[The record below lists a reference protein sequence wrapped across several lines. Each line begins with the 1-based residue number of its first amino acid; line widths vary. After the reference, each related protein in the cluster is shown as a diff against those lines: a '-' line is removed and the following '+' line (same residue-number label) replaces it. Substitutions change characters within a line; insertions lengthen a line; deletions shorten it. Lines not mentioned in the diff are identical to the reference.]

1 MIRIIDYYFYRSYT
15 YPKERDVAFF
25 RSLIFAWGVCFST
38 LAIPISAVLTLFIKH
53 VDQRIMGVA
62 MFVFLYF
69 RYKKKR
75 KHIIAKFK
83 NNKLDRYLPL
93 FLMALLLPL
102 LVVPCDCIGLKII
115 ALLRENHLD
124 GIAMVWLSNLFSCY

>member
-1 MIRIIDYYFYRSYT
+1 MLILKSYIWISQYTWSTTINPMRYLYY
-15 YPKERDVAFF
+15 
-25 RSLIFAWGVCFST
+25 
-38 LAIPISAVLTLFIKH
+38 
-53 VDQRIMGVA
+53 
-62 MFVFLYF
+62 
-69 RYKKKR
+69 
-75 KHIIAKFK
+75 IIAKFK
-83 NNKLDRYLPL
+83 NNKLDRSLPL